1 MHDYMTWT
9 YSFFQN
15 NKEVIYNNVIIN
27 NLLKIYEY
35 LIADGTAIWLF
46 SRGCGDRIVYKMQRM
61 EISVL

>member
-1 MHDYMTWT
+1 MTSI
-9 YSFFQN
+9 YSFFHY
-15 NKEVIYNNVIIN
+15 NKEVIYNSVMMT

-46 SRGCGDRIVYKMQRM
+46 SRGCRDRIVNKMQRM